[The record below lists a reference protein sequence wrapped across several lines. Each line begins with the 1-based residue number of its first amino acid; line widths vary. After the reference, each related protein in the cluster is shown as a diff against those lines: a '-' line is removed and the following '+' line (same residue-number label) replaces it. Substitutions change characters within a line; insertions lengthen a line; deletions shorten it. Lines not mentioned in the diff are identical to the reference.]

1 MFLFAKILFWTSVW
15 DEFVF
20 KYLRFDLGMPRGCF
34 FLSEKIKKV
43 LDWIFIKGRIF
54 IIADTTTSLRKEHIN
69 MQNLTKKG

>member
-1 MFLFAKILFWTSVW
+1 MFLFAKILLWTSVW

-54 IIADTTTSLRKEHIN
+54 IIAESPEGTHTNVELD
-69 MQNLTKKG
+69 KKGVRYH